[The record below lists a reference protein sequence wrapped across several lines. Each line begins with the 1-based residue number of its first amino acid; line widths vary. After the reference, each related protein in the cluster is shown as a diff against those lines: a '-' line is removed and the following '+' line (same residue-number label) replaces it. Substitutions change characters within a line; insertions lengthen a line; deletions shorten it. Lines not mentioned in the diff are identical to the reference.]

1 MAVGDHVARRPQVM
15 ARPFRDGPQQPRRR
29 QVRLD
34 PPEQPGPPGDPQE
47 QVPVGEGESGQLPGS
62 RQGPQQETTGPGG
75 LFARLTHGRRG

>member
-47 QVPVGEGESGQLPGS
+47 QVPVGEGQGRKVRGRGQGA
-62 RQGPQQETTGPGG
+62 QQQPPGPGG